1 MLSEAAGRRA
11 RRGKR
16 PCVRVRRSP
25 RRWWATHPARLLV
38 LASAMTLVVPAP
50 GIAADPFSDL
60 DLIRVGRPGP
70 APDFTVPRLGAAS
83 VNLKEL
89 RGRLVFLNFWATW
102 CLPCKEEMPA
112 MERLYQ
118 RYKSRGLVVLGIS
131 VDRNGPAVEPFVKRL
146 GLTFPIGLDP
156 DMAVADRYRVRALP
170 STFLIDRNGN
180 TVAVAL
186 GSREWDGKAA
196 REVIEA
202 LLR

>member
-1 MLSEAAGRRA
+1 VTPAPG
-11 RRGKR
+11 
-16 PCVRVRRSP
+16 P
-25 RRWWATHPARLLV
+25 RFLIHGLVVLV
-38 LASAMTLVVPAP
+38 LASAMTTVVPAP
-50 GIAADPFSDL
+50 GIDADPFSDL

-83 VNLKEL
+83 VGLKEL

-118 RYKSRGLVVLGIS
+118 RYKSRGLVVVGIS

-170 STFLIDRNGN
+170 STFLIGRNGN

-186 GSREWDGKAA
+186 GSREWDSKAA

-202 LLR
+202 LLK